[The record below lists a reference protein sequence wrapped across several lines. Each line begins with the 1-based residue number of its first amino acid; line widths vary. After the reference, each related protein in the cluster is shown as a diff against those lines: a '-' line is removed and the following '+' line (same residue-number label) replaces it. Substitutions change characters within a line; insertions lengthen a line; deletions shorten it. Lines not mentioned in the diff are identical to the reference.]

1 MNPIATAQYG
11 MLAATRRFEASAQR
25 TAQAGS
31 PNASI
36 DMVSETVEQIQ
47 AKHAYSANLG
57 VIRTANQMTRDALNM
72 IV

>member
-11 MLAATRRFEASAQR
+11 MLAASRRFDASAQR

-31 PNASI
+31 TDADV

-47 AKHAYSANLG
+47 AKSAYSANVS
-57 VIRTANQMTRDALNM
+57 VIRTADQMTREALNM
-72 IV
+72 VV

>member
-1 MNPIATAQYG
+1 MNPITTAQYG

-31 PNASI
+31 PNTSL

-47 AKHAYSANLG
+47 AKTAYTANMN
-57 VIRTANQMTRDALNM
+57 VIRTTDQMTRDALNM
-72 IV
+72 LV